1 MPPAI
6 SESAANSGDDSVP
19 PPSYNTVEPPVPPP
33 NDLPLAYHYDY
44 YQQYA
49 VPKPEDAH
57 QARPSYPPPRYT
69 PRQTG
74 EFVCYMTP
82 VDPEDVN
89 TDARRRQ
96 QHYVSRAYLSCLAIF
111 AVVGLVSFGIT
122 KAST

>member
-1 MPPAI
+1 MMLPAI
-6 SESAANSGDDSVP
+6 PESANNGENYVP

-49 VPKPEDAH
+49 IPKPVDVH

-74 EFVCYMTP
+74 EFICYMNP
-82 VDPEDVN
+82 VDSEEVN
-89 TDARRRQ
+89 AEARRRQ
-96 QHYVSRAYLSCLAIF
+96 QRYVSRTYLSCLAIF